1 MSTCMVENGQQKTVI
16 ANEIQPYMW
25 IFVFFLS
32 ISQLFYYFCILRQ
45 QSPCECRFFVVY
57 KKCYLCID

>member
-16 ANEIQPYMW
+16 ANEIQPYRW

-32 ISQLFYYFCILRQ
+32 ISQLFYYFCIL
-45 QSPCECRFFVVY
+45 
-57 KKCYLCID
+57 

>member
-16 ANEIQPYMW
+16 ANEIQPYRW

-57 KKCYLCID
+57 KKTSFCID